1 MPKNRKVDQMTG
13 DAKMPA
19 PGDRNRPLFALGQ
32 VVSTPAVLAHLTEHR
47 IHPLAYLRRHQC
59 GDWGNVPPEDA
70 LENDFSVLNGLRVL
84 SSFEI
89 VAERIWIITEA
100 DRSSTTL
107 LFPNEY

>member
-1 MPKNRKVDQMTG
+1 MPKIPEVDEMTG
-13 DAKMPA
+13 AAKLPA

-47 IHPLAYLRRHQC
+47 IHALAYIHRHQC
-59 GDWGNVPPEDA
+59 GDWGSVPPEDA
-70 LENDFSVLNGLRVL
+70 LENDLSVLNGLRVL

-89 VAERIWIITEA
+89 AAERVWIITEA

-107 LFPNEY
+107 LFPSEY